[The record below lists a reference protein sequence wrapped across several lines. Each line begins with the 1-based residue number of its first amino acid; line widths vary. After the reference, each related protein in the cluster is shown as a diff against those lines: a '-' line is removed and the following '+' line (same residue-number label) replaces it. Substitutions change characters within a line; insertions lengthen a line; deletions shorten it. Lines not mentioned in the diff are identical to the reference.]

1 MRARLLSL
9 LLPFAL
15 ACSDSPSTAP
25 QAADAAAGGV
35 SEAGA
40 DRLVLMTQ
48 NMYVGTDVD
57 ALIVALATP
66 DPSDDLPALLTA
78 LEILGRTDFPS
89 RSAAIVEAI
98 ARHRPHAVGL
108 QELSVIHVDLS
119 AFGLPVVDLDF
130 LAVLQSQLADR
141 GLDYVV
147 AGSNLNFTAA
157 PAPGISL
164 TDFDVMLVDADRVD
178 VTAAAGH
185 TFAVNLGPV
194 APGVELERGYVV
206 VDATIDGR
214 EYRLVSTHPE
224 PDFGVSLAGL
234 RQVQALELA
243 SVLAGRPRAVLM
255 GDLNDVAGSPL
266 YQVLAGAGMIDV
278 WPALRPGA
286 DGSTDRHPYDL
297 SDAVPR
303 FTRRLDYIMVRG
315 ISTPS
320 GKLQGRITLLGDTPS
335 ERVRGSAGPIWQS
348 DHAGVIAS
356 LLIPS
361 GKNR

>member
-15 ACSDSPSTAP
+15 ACSDTPVTAP
-25 QAADAAAGGV
+25 EGGSAAVGGIRG
-35 SEAGA
+35 AGA

-66 DPSDDLPALLTA
+66 ETEDDLPALLTA
-78 LEILGRTDFPS
+78 LDILARTDFPS
-89 RSAAIVEAI
+89 RSAAIVDAI

-108 QELSVIHVDLS
+108 QEVSIIHVDLS
-119 AFGLPVVDLDF
+119 PFGLPVIHIDF
-130 LAVLQSQLADR
+130 LAVLQAQLAAR

-157 PAPGISL
+157 PSAGISL
-164 TDFDVMLVDADRVD
+164 TDSDVLLVDAERVD

-185 TFAVNLGPV
+185 TFQVNLGPV
-194 APGVELERGYVV
+194 APGVKLERGYVV

-234 RQVQALELA
+234 RQIQALELA
-243 SVLAGRPRAVLM
+243 TVLGDGPRAVLM
-255 GDLNDVAGSPL
+255 GDLNDVPGSPL
-266 YQVLAGAGMIDV
+266 HQVLTGAGMVDV
-278 WPALRPGA
+278 WRALRPGA
-286 DGSTDRHPYDL
+286 DGFTDRHPYDL
-297 SDAVPR
+297 SDAVPH

-315 ISTPS
+315 IPTPS
-320 GKLQGRITLLGDTPS
+320 DKLQGKITLLGDTPA
-335 ERVRGSAGPIWQS
+335 ERVQGSAGPIWQS

-356 LLIPS
+356 LLIPP
-361 GKNR
+361 GGDR